1 MESTKEPTVDGAQDS
16 STRPSQT
23 WTYPPRTCRLC
34 LEDVYPVVTLY
45 PPGVPARLQ
54 RPIVEYKNDDEYG
67 RLIKPCHCRGGMRYI
82 HELCLRRS
90 RVEVRRSDSLWK
102 CHQCGY
108 RFNFKRLTVQKYL
121 ESKIVSGVLTVSVML
136 VAMFLLGFV
145 ADPIL
150 NFYADPY
157 ETILGEEELWQ
168 EVAVNDFDE
177 TMSGWLLHFTKGFV
191 SMGVMSFLRT
201 MILNPFQWWSLR
213 HNGFVSTRVA
223 GRATTGR
230 DRAMNVSWI
239 VIVMGIVSAT
249 WLFYQG
255 VQTIIRRSLQHI
267 GNNIV
272 DTHLS
277 GDDDDLK
284 PPPDWRYQ
292 PPANESQDSP
302 FEEKGA
308 DGPLEDEVSH
318 HDEIPNSD
326 YPRRDSGALLS
337 TQAKVQ
343 SSSDSARTVN
353 SMPGAFNTG
362 SAYSSA
368 LEGMQEQ
375 AWSFR
380 GI

>member
-1 MESTKEPTVDGAQDS
+1 MESTREQEFDGAQE
-16 STRPSQT
+16 STRPSPT

-34 LEDVYPVVTLY
+34 LEDVYPVVSLY

-67 RLIKPCHCRGGMRYI
+67 RLIKPCHCKGGMRYI

-108 RFNFKRLTVQKYL
+108 RFNFKRLTIQKYL
-121 ESKIVSGVLTVSVML
+121 ESKIVSGVLTVAVML
-136 VAMFLLGFV
+136 VVMFLLGFV

-168 EVAVNDFDE
+168 EVVVNDFDE
-177 TMSGWLLHFTKGFV
+177 TVSGWLLHFIKGFV

-201 MILNPFQWWSLR
+201 IILNPFQWWSLR
-213 HNGFVSTRVA
+213 HNGFVSTRA
-223 GRATTGR
+223 ARRAPTGR
-230 DRAMNVSWI
+230 DRAMNISWI
-239 VIVMGIVSAT
+239 VIVMGILSAT
-249 WLFYQG
+249 WMFYQG
-255 VQTIIRRSLQHI
+255 VQSIIRRSLQHI

-272 DTHLS
+272 DTQLP

-284 PPPDWRYQ
+284 PPPNWRYQ
-292 PPANESQDSP
+292 PPADDCHDPPATDERS
-302 FEEKGA
+302 G
-308 DGPLEDEVSH
+308 GPLEGETSLH
-318 HDEIPNSD
+318 EETPKSD
-326 YPRRDSGALLS
+326 TPRGDSGERLS
-337 TQAKVQ
+337 TRAEAKDTA
-343 SSSDSARTVN
+343 DSARTLN
-353 SMPGAFNTG
+353 SMPGAFNSS

-368 LEGMQEQ
+368 LDGMREQ